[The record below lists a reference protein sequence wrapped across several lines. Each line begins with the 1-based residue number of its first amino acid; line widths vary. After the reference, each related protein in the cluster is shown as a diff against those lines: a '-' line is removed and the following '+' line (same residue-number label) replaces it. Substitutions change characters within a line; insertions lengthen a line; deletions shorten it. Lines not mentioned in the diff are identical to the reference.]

1 MLPWPGI
8 HFCRLVTGA
17 PLRVRCC
24 CLHWDRASC
33 AGAPGD
39 TELVS
44 VALDGSAAG
53 FADQSQTAGPAVS
66 ADGRYV
72 AFVSGATNLVTNDTN
87 GFSDT
92 FVRDRLNG
100 TVERMSVATDGSPA
114 NGSSEFPA
122 ISPDGR
128 FVAFTSVAS
137 NLVAGDTNEE
147 ADIFVHDRQTG
158 QTQRVN
164 VSSGG
169 AQANR
174 ISSDGGNERRWA
186 LRGVRVPR
194 LKPGAERTPT
204 ITPTYSCGIGRP
216 AQLSA

>member
-1 MLPWPGI
+1 MLPWLGI
-8 HFCRLVTGA
+8 HFLPTCHRGVAASALLLLTLASGI
-17 PLRVRCC
+17 VR
-24 CLHWDRASC
+24 
-33 AGAPGD
+33 GAPGD

-53 FADQSQTAGPAVS
+53 FADQAQTAGPAVS

-100 TVERMSVATDGSPA
+100 TIELVSVATGGTPA
-114 NGSSEFPA
+114 NDSSGLPA

-128 FVAFTSVAS
+128 FVAFTSLAS
-137 NLVAGDTNEE
+137 NLVTGDTNE
-147 ADIFVHDRQTG
+147 DYDVFVHDRQTG

-174 ISSDGGNERRWA
+174 ISLAAAISGDGRFVAFLSQA
-186 LRGVRVPR
+186 LNLVPND
-194 LKPGAERTPT
+194 T
-204 ITPTYSCGIGRP
+204 ITNPTYSCGIGRP

>member
-1 MLPWPGI
+1 MARNLFPPTRHRGAAASALLLLTLGPGI
-8 HFCRLVTGA
+8 
-17 PLRVRCC
+17 
-24 CLHWDRASC
+24 SQ
-33 AGAPGD
+33 GAPGH

-100 TVERMSVATDGSPA
+100 TVERM
-114 NGSSEFPA
+114 ERR
-122 ISPDGR
+122 DGR
-128 FVAFTSVAS
+128 
-137 NLVAGDTNEE
+137 EP
-147 ADIFVHDRQTG
+147 RQWL
-158 QTQRVN
+158 Q
-164 VSSGG
+164 
-169 AQANR
+169 R
-174 ISSDGGNERRWA
+174 ISCDQPRWALRRVHLGSLEPRGGRYQRRSRHIRARSADRPDTARERQFWRRAGESNQSDGGNE
-186 LRGVRVPR
+186 L
-194 LKPGAERTPT
+194 GAMGASWRSCPSPQTWCRTTPT